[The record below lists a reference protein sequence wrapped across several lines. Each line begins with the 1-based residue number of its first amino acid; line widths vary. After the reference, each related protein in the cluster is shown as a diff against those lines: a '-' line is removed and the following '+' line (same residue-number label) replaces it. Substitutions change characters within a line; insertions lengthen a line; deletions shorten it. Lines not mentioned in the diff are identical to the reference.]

1 VSFDKNGLLHQLEK
15 LEVQAEAPNRLI
27 IAFSGGLDSSVLLHA
42 LADSR
47 DSHGHPLI
55 AVHVDHGLHD
65 QSAEWARHCEAFS
78 ASLDVPFVS
87 CKVTVE
93 ESSRLGPEAAA
104 REVRYAALRRL
115 MEPGDWL
122 VSAHHQ
128 DDQAETLL
136 LHLMRGSGPAG
147 LAGIRSIRRFAAGWL
162 ARPLLDVS
170 RDDLETYATGQNLDF
185 IDDPSNVD
193 TAFDRNFLRH
203 DVIPLLESRW
213 PGAANRIRRSAALQ
227 RESADLLA
235 ALADQDGRHIV
246 ASAGKMAIE
255 GLVKLPEA
263 RQRNLLRHT
272 LLSLGLPL
280 PGAAQLEQIVR
291 ELIPAREDAQ
301 PVVAWR
307 GGQARRYRKNLYL
320 MPSDVEE
327 KLPSAPQAIDGERA
341 ILPAGLGEI
350 RLHRVSEAGL
360 SDAVIAQGLEVR
372 YRKGGEEIKPL
383 FQRHTRKLK
392 KMLQEE
398 GVVPWMRDQVPLLYS
413 DDKLVAIADQWI
425 ADEASGEPGTIVEWR
440 NHPPIF

>member
-1 VSFDKNGLLHQLEK
+1 VSFDKNGLLHQLEE

-27 IAFSGGLDSSVLLHA
+27 IAFSGGLDSTVLLHA

-47 DSHGHPLI
+47 IAHGHPLI
-55 AVHVDHGLHD
+55 AVHVDHGLHG

-93 ESSRLGPEAAA
+93 KASGLGPEAAA
-104 REVRYAALRRL
+104 REARYATLRRL

-147 LAGIRSIRRFAAGWL
+147 LAGIRPIRRFAAGWL

-170 RDDLETYATGQNLDF
+170 RDDLETYAAGQNLDF

-203 DVIPLLESRW
+203 EVIPLLESRW
-213 PGAANRIRRSAALQ
+213 PGAANRIRRSAQLQ

-235 ALADQDGRHIV
+235 ALADQDGSDIV
-246 ASAGKMAIE
+246 SPGGKLTI
-255 GLVKLPEA
+255 GNLSKLPEA

-291 ELIPAREDAQ
+291 EVIPAREDAQ
-301 PVVAWR
+301 PVVVWR
-307 GGQARRYRKNLYL
+307 GGQARRYRNNLYL

-327 KLPSAPQAIDGERA
+327 ELPSAAQPIEGGRA

-350 RLHRVSEAGL
+350 RLHRSDDTGL
-360 SDAVIAQGLEVR
+360 SDAVIAQGLEIR
-372 YRKGGEEIKPL
+372 YREGGEEIKPL

-398 GVVPWMRDQVPLLYS
+398 GVVPWMRDRVPLLYS

-425 ADEASGEPGTIVEWR
+425 AVEASGEPGTIIEWR
-440 NHPPIF
+440 SHPPIF